1 MAFPLLLI
9 FGLVGSIA
17 GTLLTPPESDDV
29 LCEFYRT
36 VKPWGAW
43 GPICD
48 KVIALDPDFAPNRAF
63 YRDMFN
69 VAIGIVLQIGLVVMP
84 IYLVIQQWWS
94 MLTAFGVIVVTS
106 WILKKNW
113 LDKLPD

>member
-1 MAFPLLLI
+1 M
-9 FGLVGSIA
+9 
-17 GTLLTPPESDDV
+17 
-29 LCEFYRT
+29 
-36 VKPWGAW
+36 KPWGAW
-43 GPICD
+43 GPIRD
-48 KVIALDPDFAPNRAF
+48 KVIALVPDFAPNRAF

-69 VAIGIVLQIGLVVMP
+69 VAVGIVWQIGLVVMP

-106 WILKKNW
+106 LILKKNW